1 MTAMMRLAVLAAAVL
16 SLGCGAQT
24 MTVQQQPGPT
34 VLSPPEPGETE
45 VLAEGA
51 AAVTST
57 ADIAR
62 DHALSDALRKAVE
75 QGVGVFIDSETQVSN
90 FQLIEDNIYSRA
102 SGYVSS
108 YRIIDEGLSGG
119 LYRVTIR
126 ASVKTGSIEDDLAAV
141 GLLLAEQGR
150 PRVMVLVRELA
161 GGQDLDDV
169 TMGASMFET
178 QVMDHFRA
186 RGFPVVDAAT
196 VQSIMEADQLRLV
209 LEGDDRTAALLGLR
223 AGAEIVVSGTAL
235 HDSENRL
242 IAGSERS
249 VHEYRVSSRAVNT
262 ATGALLAA
270 SAITVEL
277 PFSESQA
284 RSRAADSTASYLE
297 SVILQGW
304 TQNDNLTEIVAV
316 NADFSRVQT
325 LRSRILNSV
334 RGVSDVVTRDLT
346 GGRATLEVVSS
357 TSSSE
362 VMDGLFLMEDL
373 LTITGFSGNR
383 VEIDFL

>member
-1 MTAMMRLAVLAAAVL
+1 M
-16 SLGCGAQT
+16 
-24 MTVQQQPGPT
+24 
-34 VLSPPEPGETE
+34 
-45 VLAEGA
+45 
-51 AAVTST
+51 
-57 ADIAR
+57 
-62 DHALSDALRKAVE
+62 
-75 QGVGVFIDSETQVSN
+75 
-90 FQLIEDNIYSRA
+90 
-102 SGYVSS
+102 
-108 YRIIDEGLSGG
+108 
-119 LYRVTIR
+119 
-126 ASVKTGSIEDDLAAV
+126 
-141 GLLLAEQGR
+141 
-150 PRVMVLVRELA
+150 
-161 GGQDLDDV
+161 
-169 TMGASMFET
+169 
-178 QVMDHFRA
+178 
-186 RGFPVVDAAT
+186 
-196 VQSIMEADQLRLV
+196 
-209 LEGDDRTAALLGLR
+209 
-223 AGAEIVVSGTAL
+223 SGTAL

-362 VMDGLFLMEDL
+362 VMDGLSLMEDL

>member
-1 MTAMMRLAVLAAAVL
+1 MARAALLLSIVLALSCGTRTAV
-16 SLGCGAQT
+16 T
-24 MTVQQQPGPT
+24 PPPPGPT
-34 VLSPPEPGETE
+34 VLSPAEPGETE

-62 DHALSDALRKAVE
+62 DNAISDALRKAVE
-75 QGVGVFIDSETQVSN
+75 QGVGAFITSETQVSN
-90 FQLIEDNIYSRA
+90 FHLIEDNIYSKTT
-102 SGYVSS
+102 GYVSS
-108 YRIIDEGLSGG
+108 YRIIDEEQSGG
-119 LYRVTIR
+119 MYRVTIR
-126 ASVKTGSIEDDLAAV
+126 ASVKTGSIENDLAAV
-141 GLLLAEQGR
+141 GLLLSEQGR

-178 QVMDHFRA
+178 LVMDHFRS

-196 VQSIMEADQLRLV
+196 VQGILEADQLKLI
-209 LEGDDRTAALLGLR
+209 LEGDDRTAALLGLQ
-223 AGAEIVVSGTAL
+223 AGAEIVVSGTAM
-235 HDSENRL
+235 HRNEDRL
-242 IAGSERS
+242 VAGSRRQ

-270 SAITVEL
+270 SAMTVEL

-284 RSRAADSTASYLE
+284 RSRAADSTASYLQ

-304 TQNDNLTEIVAV
+304 TENSNLTEIIAY
-316 NADFSRVQT
+316 NADFAKLQS
-325 LRSRILNSV
+325 LRSEILNSI

-346 GGRATLEVVSS
+346 GGRATLEVVSATPS
-357 TSSSE
+357 RE
-362 VMDGLFLMEDL
+362 VMDGLFLLEEL
-373 LTITGFSGNR
+373 LTIKGFSGNR
-383 VEIDFL
+383 IEIEFL